1 MMIFASLRVYEPTAS
16 WDHEQ
21 GAFRFAAVSVSVDLG
36 SDQLRDKMKPH
47 GVEGGDRVDSDH
59 STNTDEVIK
68 LTKSVPVLGKLAK
81 DVPGSARS
89 LLNYYYSCGLFA
101 IIPVKRVQE
110 QMVSTNRI
118 VNAKRVSS

>member
-89 LLNYYYSCGLFA
+89 AALKPGL
-101 IIPVKRVQE
+101 PG
-110 QMVSTNRI
+110 STFNHCRAFTPSYASG
-118 VNAKRVSS
+118 VVGLYLYQ